1 MLQHWITSYFE
12 KKVLITKTFSEKHYK
27 HHNLKIIMSSKE
39 FDVNGTDYTV
49 TITEQVI
56 GHVNNL
62 KNLYNAAYEDPE
74 SFEDVSSEISS
85 TITDIAST
93 VEPEVEDSDL
103 DGLIQEIIK
112 AVDNKAAEIEKELA
126 AKDKPV
132 KKSKSKK

>member
-1 MLQHWITSYFE
+1 
-12 KKVLITKTFSEKHYK
+12 
-27 HHNLKIIMSSKE
+27 MSSKE
-39 FDVNGTDYTV
+39 FEVNGTDYKVVLTDQ
-49 TITEQVI
+49 II

-85 TITDIAST
+85 TINEIAGT
-93 VEPEVEDSDL
+93 VDPPAEDSDL

-112 AVDNKAAEIEKELA
+112 AVDNKAAEIEKELEE
-126 AKDKPV
+126 KEKPK